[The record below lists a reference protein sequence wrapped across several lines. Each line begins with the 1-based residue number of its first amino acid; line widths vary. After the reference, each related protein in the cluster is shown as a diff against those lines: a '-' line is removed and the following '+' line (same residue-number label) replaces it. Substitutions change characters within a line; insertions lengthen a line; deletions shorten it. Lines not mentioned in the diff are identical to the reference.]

1 MTRVDSTDS
10 SRVDAARSNRWFYA
24 ALGLLTLLALARGF
38 GLVLHKPLLAFAN
51 NFDQIRFTACIDV
64 GPNRPGVPPERN
76 NPQAPLRYFSFF
88 PLPADACYWT
98 SDLAFTAPTALV
110 WRADERLTG
119 ADKHSVRDL
128 GVLRMLAW
136 CIAGAWV
143 TRAWL
148 KAGSRAAAL
157 ANVVW
162 LALVGFDP
170 ANTLYLDAF
179 YAEPTSLLALYLCV
193 AGAALAQATQSR
205 SALLVT
211 LLGACLL
218 ATSKFQH
225 LALPACFAFVLLLFV
240 RTAASRRIAL
250 VLLLG
255 SVVGGSVVAIN
266 RVYSASLMQSL
277 SATNGADF
285 ILSALLLNVDDP
297 TATAGRLGLAPDCAA
312 RANIGGVYGLHA
324 PFEKVC
330 PGIGSIPTRAAWGEL
345 VSQPR
350 AFVRLLARVP
360 TLMLPWIP
368 SYLGVVEGGQF
379 AKLPARWPSLSD
391 AIGDSAVV
399 AGLLLLLPWITLALA
414 RRAPADVRTHLTI
427 CAVATTAV
435 PLIALFGD
443 GYIDFPKHT
452 HLVFSAA
459 LASLCVPLAYLL
471 TRFLAPQDQ
480 ANEHHSSTE
489 GPRDV

>member
-1 MTRVDSTDS
+1 MTREGFS
-10 SRVDAARSNRWFYA
+10 DAWRANGLGPGRWFYV
-24 ALGLLTLLALARGF
+24 ALVLLTLLALVRGF
-38 GLVLHKPLLAFAN
+38 GLVLHKPLLAYAN
-51 NFDQIRFTACIDV
+51 NFDQIRFTVCIDV

-98 SDLAFTAPTALV
+98 SDLAFTAPTALA
-110 WRADERLTG
+110 WKIDEKLTG
-119 ADKHSVRDL
+119 TDKHSVRDL

-136 CIAGAWV
+136 CLAGAWV

-148 KAGSRAAAL
+148 RVGSRAAAL
-157 ANVVW
+157 ANVAW

-170 ANTLYLDAF
+170 ANTLYIDAF
-179 YAEPTSLLALYLCV
+179 YAEPTSLLALYLCI
-193 AGAALAQATQSR
+193 AGAALAQATQTR
-205 SALLVT
+205 GALLVT

-225 LALPACFAFVLLLFV
+225 LALPGCFALALLLFV
-240 RTAASRRIAL
+240 RTAVSRRVAL

-255 SVVGGSVVAIN
+255 SLVGGGVVTIN

-277 SATNGADF
+277 STTNGADF

-297 TATAGRLGLAPDCAA
+297 VATAGRLGLAPDCAA

-330 PGIGSIPTRAAWGEL
+330 PGIGAIPRRAAWGEL

-350 AFVRLLARVP
+350 AFARLLARVP

-379 AKLPARWPSLSD
+379 EKLPARWPSLSG
-391 AIGDSAVV
+391 AIGDSALV
-399 AGLLLLLPWITLALA
+399 AGLLLLLPWLTLGLA
-414 RRAPADVRTHLTI
+414 WRASAAVRTHLAL
-427 CAVATTAV
+427 CAAAVTVV

-459 LASLCVPLAYLL
+459 FASLCVPLAYLL
-471 TRFLAPQDQ
+471 GRFFASPLEADEDPSLPG
-480 ANEHHSSTE
+480 ALRET
-489 GPRDV
+489 